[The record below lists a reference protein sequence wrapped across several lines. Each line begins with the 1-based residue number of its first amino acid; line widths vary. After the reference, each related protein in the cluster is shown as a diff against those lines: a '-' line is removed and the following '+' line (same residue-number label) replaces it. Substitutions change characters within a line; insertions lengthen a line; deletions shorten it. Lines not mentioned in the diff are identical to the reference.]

1 MRQNI
6 VLAAMLAAVVH
17 VTSASAFTLDAPGGV
32 CPKDPK
38 VQCAIKCDNGNV
50 ADYMKWT
57 GSGWSDLVGRI
68 KDADMKGE
76 AGKLVA
82 NSNHQNV
89 AMGGKADC
97 K

>member
-1 MRQNI
+1 MNRQRLLAG
-6 VLAAMLAAVVH
+6 VLAGIAAG
-17 VTSASAFTLDAPGGV
+17 SAAQAYTFDAPGGV

-38 VQCAIKCDNGNV
+38 IQCAVKCSNGNV

-68 KDADMKGE
+68 KDADINGE
-76 AGKLVA
+76 ARKLAA
-82 NSNHQNV
+82 NANHQSV